1 MSFFKGRE
9 NFSIDSKGRVNIPAK
24 MRKTISPEAND
35 TFVVTRGIEKC
46 IVAYPLDEWKKYEE
60 TFQKLNQYDDKNRF
74 FLRVMLPLC
83 EEVTLDSQQRI
94 LLPKHLLEYAEIEGR
109 VLVIG
114 LMDHIEFW
122 NPDEYAIYMGSF
134 NIPYKDVAKEVMVK

>member
-1 MSFFKGRE
+1 MAFFKGRE

-24 MRKTISPEAND
+24 MRKSISPEAND
-35 TFVVTRGIEKC
+35 TFVVTRGIDKC

-60 TFQKLNQYDDKNRF
+60 SFQKLNQYDDKNRF
-74 FLRVMLPLC
+74 FLRVVLPLC
-83 EEVTLDSQQRI
+83 EEVTLDTQQRI

-114 LMDHIEFW
+114 MMDHIEFW
-122 NPDEYAIYMGSF
+122 NPDEYESYMSGY

>member
-46 IVAYPLDEWKKYEE
+46 IAAYPLDEWKKYEE

-74 FLRVMLPLC
+74 FLRVVLPLC

-114 LMDHIEFW
+114 MMDHIEFW